1 MFDTVFVNHLWNW
14 SESPVVRFMAGIFR
28 WLRQLTRCGSWG
40 HCSMWLRHKPLVK
53 SVACLWL
60 TPRNAVENYGKLIDF
75 CEDSKPCL
83 TSFQRM
89 FVDNTSDGG
98 DLEEGERSVWGHSN
112 VLARFSHNTV
122 GCLRG
127 RHSSLTCSFC
137 TASGSSPNH
146 WWPLRVYPVF
156 LPIAGKL
163 DIK

>member
-1 MFDTVFVNHLWNW
+1 MFDTIFVNHLWNW
-14 SESPVVRFMAGIFR
+14 SESPLVSFMAGIFR

-75 CEDSKPCL
+75 CDDSKPCL

-89 FVDNTSDGG
+89 FVDNTVMEVIWKREKCVRAFKCIGQI
-98 DLEEGERSVWGHSN
+98 
-112 VLARFSHNTV
+112 FPQTV
-122 GCLRG
+122 GYLRG

-137 TASGSSPNH
+137 AASGSRPNH
-146 WWPLRVYPVF
+146 WWPLSVYPVF